1 MIDLYLILCFKYEQL
16 LFMENATVLVVD
28 DVSDNLFFISEVIG
42 DEYRVLAAKS
52 GSVALAILERNNID
66 IILLDVVMPDMD
78 GYEVIK
84 QLKSNPKSRDIP
96 VIFLT
101 AKSSVDDEK
110 KGFLLGASDYISK
123 PISPPILMARLKTH
137 LINKR
142 SKDFLK
148 SKNKYLEHEVEKRA
162 AQMSELQDV
171 TIQAMA
177 SLAETRDEETGYH
190 IKRTQLYVKLL
201 AQELAKLPKYEN
213 ELTPERI
220 NIFYKS
226 APLHDIGKV
235 GIPDSIL
242 LKPGKLTENEFEIMK
257 THAVLGYSSI
267 NQAEQSAG
275 AAHSFL
281 EVAKEIALYHH
292 EKWDG
297 SGYPKGI
304 SGEEIP
310 ISARLMA
317 VADVYDALISKR
329 VYKEA
334 MTHQQAI
341 NIIKDGKGKH
351 FDPLLI
357 DLFLDIEHQFFAI
370 SEKYH
375 D

>member
-1 MIDLYLILCFKYEQL
+1 
-16 LFMENATVLVVD
+16 MENATVLVVD
-28 DVSDNLFFISEVIG
+28 DVSENLSFISEVIG

-52 GSVALAILERNNID
+52 GSVALAILERNEVD
-66 IILLDVVMPDMD
+66 IILLDVVMPEMD
-78 GYEVIK
+78 GYEVITE
-84 QLKSNPKSRDIP
+84 LKRNPKSKDIP

-101 AKSSVDDEK
+101 AKSSVEDEK
-110 KGFLLGASDYISK
+110 KGFSLGASDYISK

-137 LINKR
+137 LLNKR

-148 SKNKYLEHEVEKRA
+148 SKNLYLEEEVQKRA

-177 SLAETRDEETGYH
+177 SLAETRDEETGFH
-190 IKRTQLYVKLL
+190 IKRTQLYVKRL
-201 AQELAKLPKYEN
+201 AEELAKLPKYKKV
-213 ELTPERI
+213 LTKERI

-242 LKPGKLTENEFEIMK
+242 LKPGKLTDNEFEVMK
-257 THAVLGYSSI
+257 THAVLGYSAI
-267 NQAEQSAG
+267 NQAEQKAG
-275 AAHSFL
+275 RAHDFL

-304 SGEEIP
+304 SGEKIP
-310 ISARLMA
+310 VCARLMA
-317 VADVYDALISKR
+317 IADVYDALISKR
-329 VYKEA
+329 VYKQA
-334 MTHQQAI
+334 MSHEQAVE
-341 NIIKDGKGKH
+341 IIKEGKGKQ

-357 DLFLDIEHQFFAI
+357 DLFLEIENEFFAV
-370 SEKYH
+370 SEKYR